1 MSSNVERARHPE
13 KRLLLLMVIAAGD
26 DDLMWEPRHLAAL
39 DAVARTGTFGRAAVE
54 LGYTQ
59 SSLSQQIAALERA
72 VGGRLFDRLPG
83 ARPPQLT
90 PLGRLVLEEGRS
102 LLARQGRAS
111 DAVDRYLAGGGRVD
125 VGTFQTV
132 TNELLPDVV
141 RQVREDHP
149 DARILLSEDETDS
162 PTLDGLDLLFFDG
175 DGPPGAQRA
184 EVFRDDHV
192 LITPTGLLAEG
203 RVDLAELHGRPMVA
217 LPALC
222 DQAMVEQALAAASV
236 VPDIVFRTADN
247 QGVTAMVRAGLGV
260 AVMPLLAVA
269 GQQDD
274 PGLTFHAL
282 RPALPERLVDVW
294 WRGSLSP
301 LATRFRDVALEVGVE
316 LTRRGRVRG

>member
-1 MSSNVERARHPE
+1 MM
-13 KRLLLLMVIAAGD
+13 LG
-26 DDLMWEPRHLAAL
+26 MWQPRHLAAL

-59 SSLSQQIAALERA
+59 SSLSQQIAALERE

-102 LLARQGRAS
+102 LLARQGRAR
-111 DAVDRYLAGGGRVD
+111 DRVDRHLAGGGRVD

-132 TNELLPDVV
+132 TNALLPDVV
-141 RQVREDHP
+141 RLVRAERP

-162 PTLDGLDLLFFDG
+162 PTMDGLDLLFFDG
-175 DGPPGAQRA
+175 DGPAGAERA
-184 EVFRDDHV
+184 EVFRDEHV
-192 LITPTGLLAEG
+192 LLTSAGSMPKGP
-203 RVDLAELHGRPMVA
+203 VDLAELHGRPMVA

-222 DQAMVEQALAAASV
+222 DQAMVELALTAESV
-236 VPDIVFRTADN
+236 EPDIVFRTADN

-269 GQQDD
+269 GQHDD
-274 PGLTFHAL
+274 RGLSFHAL

-294 WRGSLSP
+294 WQGSLSP
-301 LATRFRDVALEVGVE
+301 LAARFRDVALQVGKE
-316 LTRRGRVRG
+316 LTRRGRLRG

>member
-1 MSSNVERARHPE
+1 MMIVLSDHGA
-13 KRLLLLMVIAAGD
+13 
-26 DDLMWEPRHLAAL
+26 MWEPRHLAAL

-102 LLARQGRAS
+102 LLARQGMAR
-111 DAVDRYLAGGGRVD
+111 DTVDRYLAGGGRVD

-132 TNELLPDVV
+132 TNALLPDVV
-141 RQVREDHP
+141 GRVREEHP

-175 DGPPGAQRA
+175 EGPRGAQHA
-184 EVFRDDHV
+184 EVFRDEHV
-192 LITPTGLLAEG
+192 LLTASGLLPTGP
-203 RVDLAELHGRPMVA
+203 VDLDELHGRTMVA

-222 DQAMVEQALAAASV
+222 DQAMVEQSLATASV

-247 QGVTAMVRAGLGV
+247 QGVTSMVRAGLGV

-269 GQQDD
+269 GQHDD
-274 PGLTFHAL
+274 PGLSFHAL
-282 RPALPERLVDVW
+282 RPALPNRVVDVW
-294 WRGSLSP
+294 WQGSLSP
-301 LATRFRDVALEVGVE
+301 LATRFRDVSLEVGVE
-316 LTRRGRVRG
+316 LTRRGRFRG

>member
-1 MSSNVERARHPE
+1 
-13 KRLLLLMVIAAGD
+13 
-26 DDLMWEPRHLAAL
+26 MWEPRHLAAL
-39 DAVARTGTFGRAAVE
+39 DAVARTGTFGRAALE

-90 PLGRLVLEEGRS
+90 PLGRVVLEEGRA

-111 DAVDRYLAGGGRVD
+111 DVVDRHLAGGGRVD

-132 TNELLPDVV
+132 TNALLPEVV
-141 RQVREDHP
+141 RRVRLEQP

-175 DGPPGAQRA
+175 DGPQGAQRT
-184 EVFRDDHV
+184 EVFRDEHV
-192 LITPTGLLAEG
+192 LVTPVGLLPEG
-203 RVDLAELHGRPMVA
+203 GVELAELHGRPMVA

-222 DQAMVEQALAAASV
+222 DQAMVEQALGEAAVA
-236 VPDIVFRTADN
+236 PDIVFRTADN

-260 AVMPLLAVA
+260 AVMPLLAVL
-269 GQQDD
+269 GQRDD
-274 PGLTFHAL
+274 PAL
-282 RPALPERLVDVW
+282 SYHPLWPALPERVVEVW
-294 WRGSLSP
+294 WQGSLSP
-301 LATRFRDVALEVGVE
+301 LAERFRDLSLEAGAE
-316 LTRRGRVRG
+316 LTRRGRVHG